1 MFHFTFKST
10 ISTTL
15 LSFLALLAGA
25 IVIVII
31 IVITYK
37 RDERA
42 SVIIGLMDMCGI
54 QLVVSLTFKST
65 TNTTLLSLLTLHII
79 NRCGGDRRG
88 GDRRGGDR
96 SGGDRSGRG
105 RSGADRSDRSGGVR
119 STITLLSFLTIPAG
133 AIIVVA
139 YERDKRAS
147 VIIRLLD
154 MWYSIGCFTYL
165 QRQEK
170 RQEKRQ
176 ERHNL
181 RERRTSTCYYW
192 VDGHVRYSIGCFTYL

>member
-1 MFHFTFKST
+1 MDMCGIQLVVSLTFKST

-15 LSFLALLAGA
+15 LSFLTRLAGA
-25 IVIVII
+25 IVIIVVIA
-31 IVITYK
+31 YK

-105 RSGADRSDRSGGVR
+105 RSGADRSDRSGADR
-119 STITLLSFLTIPAG
+119 SDRSG
-133 AIIVVA
+133 ADRNGGA
-139 YERDKRAS
+139 KK
-147 VIIRLLD
+147 
-154 MWYSIGCFTYL
+154 GNK
-165 QRQEK
+165 EK
-170 RQEKRQ
+170 SAK
-176 ERHNL
+176 HHDAT
-181 RERRTSTCYYW
+181 RRTEIRIMRRNNS
-192 VDGHVRYSIGCFTYL
+192 